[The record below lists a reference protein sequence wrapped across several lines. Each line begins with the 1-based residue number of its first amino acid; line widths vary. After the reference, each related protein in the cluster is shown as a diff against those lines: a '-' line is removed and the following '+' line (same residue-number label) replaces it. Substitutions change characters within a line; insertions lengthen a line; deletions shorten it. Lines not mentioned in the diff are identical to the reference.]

1 MFVDRNHLTSGGYYF
16 IMFRNVSLQGMI
28 ERRNTRAMAKEY
40 KLSQS
45 RLKALEEE
53 LEYLRTTREKEVAE
67 MIKEARS
74 FGDLSENAEYDA
86 AKNEQA
92 KNEYDIIQLENEL
105 KNAKVIDENSIDTT
119 TVSVGTTVDLVNT
132 ETNMEMTFRIVGS
145 AEADPAA
152 GRISNESPVGRA
164 LLGHKLKQIAEVQ
177 TPGGLMKLRIKAI
190 KK

>member
-1 MFVDRNHLTSGGYYF
+1 MAEIWLTAEE
-16 IMFRNVSLQGMI
+16 IKKRE
-28 ERRNTRAMAKEY
+28 ER
-40 KLSQS
+40 
-45 RLKALEEE
+45 
-53 LEYLRTTREKEVAE
+53 LEYLKGPRRLEIAE
-67 MIKEARS
+67 MLKTARA

-132 ETNMEMTFRIVGS
+132 ETNKEMTFRIVGS

-164 LLGHKLKQIAEVQ
+164 LLGHKLKQIVEVQ